1 MVLLIHHPI
10 SPFSRKVRLLMGEKR
25 ILFVLKEEDPW
36 NLSKEALRLNPA
48 GELPIF
54 VYDGNV
60 ITGNNAICE
69 FLDEAYKQ
77 KEIPIIN
84 GDVRQRAEIRRLTE
98 WFDTKFYREVY
109 RNIVTEKVFKRF
121 MAGTAPDS
129 KILKSGLN
137 NLNFHMEYIDWLCEN
152 RNFLAGDNFSLADIA
167 AAAQLSIIDYLGD
180 VPWEGYKNAKLWY
193 SKIKSRPSFKDIL
206 KDNIKGILPSK
217 HYNKLDF

>member
-217 HYNKLDF
+217 HYNNLDF

>member
-137 NLNFHMEYIDWLCEN
+137 NLNFHMEYIDWLCVN

-193 SKIKSRPSFKDIL
+193 SKIKSRLYSIYLFK
-206 KDNIKGILPSK
+206 
-217 HYNKLDF
+217 F